1 MGTETSR
8 KISEASITLL
18 DEWQAHL
25 RRRGI
30 TVSQKDLIDESIH
43 IAVKNEEAMIERLK
57 KKTKDNTADNLKRF
71 LQHAGKFD
79 FGKNW
84 LEEIDT
90 TL

>member
-1 MGTETSR
+1 MATDTSR
-8 KISEASITLL
+8 KLSETSITLL

-25 RRRGI
+25 RKRGF

-43 IAVKNEEAMIERLK
+43 VAVENENAVLERLK
-57 KKTKDNTADNLKRF
+57 KKKGDNTVDNLRRF

-90 TL
+90 TI